1 MASEPYNNRQTGTY
15 TGSVGMVA
23 AGAVAALAFLYGLY
37 MAVRYNGTHILYP
50 AFSFR
55 QTQTAI
61 TSYWACRDGLKFAYE
76 TPVTGY
82 PWSIPFEFPL
92 YQWIVSLISC
102 PLGLDLERV
111 GKAVSYAFLIL
122 CAFPAARIC
131 KSLFSERWEPYF
143 FAFCALF
150 FTAPIHVFFGQA
162 FLMETA
168 ALFFTLYFISYM
180 ISLIQ
185 GDRTMRV
192 ALLAGIFQT
201 LAILQKSTTVLPLLP
216 ILGFWLLAV
225 GWGEIMAQRLR
236 AKVLWLGIVAVLIP
250 FTIGAAWAK
259 YSDYVKLYNDFGS
272 QLTSSALTSWN
283 FGGDRLN
290 WKLWLWV
297 IWMRNILLN
306 LGGWVGVCIAAAG
319 VILLDW
325 KHRALIG
332 GGIALFLLYFMIFTN
347 LQFVHEYYQI
357 SCEAFVIFGV
367 AVALGGAIADRKM
380 WLSGIGVLALAGLTA
395 VNVHTFLTGENFKL
409 LKTVYGPDYP
419 VLAAA
424 HFVRD
429 NTVPTKPIV
438 VYGDD
443 WSSEFPFYA
452 ERKGFVA
459 STGFKHYDDLVANP
473 SKYFGGQEP
482 SAVMVCRDARK
493 PEFEARVLK
502 GLGGAADVRHMD
514 LCDVYLK

>member
-1 MASEPYNNRQTGTY
+1 MISEPYKNSRIA
-15 TGSVGMVA
+15 SLA
-23 AGAVAALAFLYGLY
+23 AGCIALLALAYGLY
-37 MAVRYNGTHILYP
+37 MAIRYNGTHILYP

-61 TSYWACRDGLKFAYE
+61 TSYWACRDGFKLAYE
-76 TPVTGY
+76 TPVAGY
-82 PWSIPFEFPL
+82 PWAIPFEFPL
-92 YQWIVSLISC
+92 YQWVVSLISC

-122 CAFPAARIC
+122 CAFPAAHIC
-131 KSLFSERWEPYF
+131 RGLFGEKWAPYF
-143 FAFCALF
+143 FAFCAVF

-168 ALFFTLYFISYM
+168 ALFFMLYFIAYM
-180 ISLIQ
+180 VSLIQ
-185 GDRTMRV
+185 GDRTMKIAV
-192 ALLAGIFQT
+192 LAGIFQT
-201 LAILQKSTTVLPLLP
+201 LAILQKSTTVLPLVP

-225 GWGEIMAQRLR
+225 GWREIISDRLR
-236 AKVLWLGIVAVLIP
+236 ARVLWQGVVAVLIP
-250 FTIGAAWAK
+250 FVIGAAWAK

-272 QLTSSALTSWN
+272 QLTSGALTSWN

-297 IWMRNILLN
+297 IWLRNIVLN
-306 LGGWVGVCIAAAG
+306 LGGWVGVGIAAAG
-319 VILLDW
+319 VIMLDW
-325 KHRALIG
+325 KHRALIV
-332 GGIALFLLYFMIFTN
+332 GGIALFLLYFMVFTN

-367 AVALGGAIADRKM
+367 AVALGGAIAHRNRL
-380 WLSGIGVLALAGLTA
+380 LSFVGVVALAGITA
-395 VNVHTFLTGENFKL
+395 VNVNTFLTGANFQL

-429 NTVPTKPIV
+429 NTDPARPIV

-443 WSSEFPFYA
+443 WSSEFPFFA

-459 STGFKHYDDLVANP
+459 PLLFKHYDDLVANP
-473 SKYFGGQEP
+473 SKYLGGKQP
-482 SAVMVCRDARK
+482 SAVMVCRDART
-493 PEFEARVLK
+493 PEFEARVEAGIAPATVKRLELCDIFLK
-502 GLGGAADVRHMD
+502 G
-514 LCDVYLK
+514 